1 MVRLLTSHFPLLTSH
16 FPLLT
21 SDFLPACRR
30 LLFPLLHA
38 EKVPFPRATKEIGDV
53 CTQTTDFRLPTFE
66 VGSWKSEDPP
76 RLSYFLDFTFC
87 IPTQA
92 TRCYSRESFLSHSA
106 LFSYIQNITERQK
119 TKSLKTSCSLKWE
132 SNMYQPR
139 RAIKMQLFDLKA
151 TMIFYQPSK
160 RQTSTSCLFNGICDS
175 S

>member
-1 MVRLLTSHFPLLTSH
+1 MLHGKTSDLPNPTSYFPLPTS
-16 FPLLT
+16 
-21 SDFLPACRR
+21 
-30 LLFPLLHA
+30 
-38 EKVPFPRATKEIGDV
+38 
-53 CTQTTDFRLPTFE
+53 DFRLPTFE
-66 VGSWKSEDPP
+66 VGSWKSEVGSGKSEDPP

-87 IPTQA
+87 FPTQA

-106 LFSYIQNITERQK
+106 LFSCIQNITERQK
-119 TKSLKTSCSLKWE
+119 TNSLKTSCSLKWE

-160 RQTSTSCLFNGICDS
+160 RQTSTSCLFNGICGS